1 MRQLSFRCA
10 ALVLGL
16 SMLAAC
22 SHQPPAPS
30 AQQSALERALDL
42 IRRDEAPD
50 ARTAVWEIKLS
61 CDDIVCRIEGATDR
75 PKAFERIRA
84 AAAAARPA
92 AAVSVRLLPETS
104 GSAHGSHVLAATAT
118 ASLSGSPGFG
128 KPVTTQALMGDLLE
142 VLERRGSFL
151 RVRLADGYIGWVHR
165 LQTAP
170 VSSAGAHSTGNAPR
184 VVVTQG
190 QAQILDAQGAVVSM
204 ATLMNRLELL
214 GEQGGDYLVGL
225 PDGRTGLLSKAVAQ
239 PEDAYLARWRRL
251 RSGSRDA
258 YVRELL
264 KNARSLVGTPYVW
277 GGTSVAG
284 LDCSGFVS
292 LVYRM
297 TGAVVPRDADQ
308 LAAAAQPVLHNRVED
323 IEPGELLFFGKRS
336 AGGVSIEHVALS
348 LGAGDF
354 IHALGS
360 VRIESLSEASP
371 RFSAYERGRFL
382 GAGRL
387 NF

>member
-30 AQQSALERALDL
+30 AQQYALEKALDS
-42 IRRDEAPD
+42 IQRDEAPD

-165 LQTAP
+165 LQTAS
-170 VSSAGAHSTGNAPR
+170 VSGAGAHSTGNSPR

-204 ATLMNRLELL
+204 VMLMNRLELL

-225 PDGRTGLLSKAVAQ
+225 PDGRTGRLSK
-239 PEDAYLARWRRL
+239 
-251 RSGSRDA
+251 
-258 YVRELL
+258 
-264 KNARSLVGTPYVW
+264 
-277 GGTSVAG
+277 
-284 LDCSGFVS
+284 
-292 LVYRM
+292 
-297 TGAVVPRDADQ
+297 
-308 LAAAAQPVLHNRVED
+308 AAAQPVLHNRVED